1 MKNLFFLGFIIG
13 GWLSPIGSYAQE
25 EQEIEV
31 EQSAEV
37 FLEEYSDTFQENF
50 FEGLKQKGIQNYDRA
65 VTYFLE
71 CKRLQP
77 ENSAVSFEL
86 AKSYLSDNEYILAEE
101 YAVEAV
107 NAEPE
112 NYWYAEMLTNVVE
125 AKKTVLEDLK
135 NVIPWSNTM
144 LRGNLADVYYVNGDY
159 LTAETIL
166 KGIKTP
172 KKYERL
178 KMKITDSIAKQE
190 RSVSPKVVLENEEP
204 SDDLNIVN
212 SYKLKIED
220 LLSSTANDEMLF
232 RTTEEAIEKFPSQ
245 PYFYYA
251 NGAVLSRFLKYNE
264 AIEILETA
272 LDYLMDDIPLENAI
286 YKELANAFTAINNT
300 SKANM
305 YLSKIKSGF

>member
-1 MKNLFFLGFIIG
+1 MKKLFFLGFIIG
-13 GWLSPIGSYAQE
+13 VWFSPVSSYAQE

-37 FLEEYSDTFQENF
+37 FLEDYSDTFQENF

-77 ENSAVSFEL
+77 ENSVISFEL
-86 AKSYLSDNEYILAEE
+86 AKSYLADSEYIMAEE

-107 NAEPE
+107 NNDPE
-112 NYWYAEMLTNVVE
+112 NYWYAEILTNVVE
-125 AKKTVLEDLK
+125 AKKTVLEELK
-135 NVIPWSNTM
+135 DVIPWDNTIF
-144 LRGNLADVYYVNGDY
+144 RGNLADIYFLNEDY
-159 LTAETIL
+159 LTAQSIL

-178 KMKITDSIAKQE
+178 ERKIIDSIAEQE
-190 RSVSPKVVLENEEP
+190 RNVLSKKALETVVSNN
-204 SDDLNIVN
+204 DLTDVN
-212 SYKLKIED
+212 SYKSKIEG
-220 LLSSTANDEMLF
+220 LLTSAADNEMLLQI
-232 RTTEEAIEKFPSQ
+232 TEDAIENFPSQ

-251 NGAVLSRFLKYNE
+251 NGTALNVLLKYKE
-264 AIEILETA
+264 AIDILETA
-272 LDYLMDDIPLENAI
+272 LDYLTDDIPLENAI